1 MFHFWQP
8 FVLFSTAQR
17 ENPFLN
23 FLCNRL
29 HWGIKCKGSALRRL
43 KTNNIAFTKLI
54 GDLMFT
60 VRDYTTQT
68 NWIIDFLILQSN
80 GRSWYGTKKQTKTP
94 GMSSACHLPLTA
106 CPRVLC
112 FHALFAIILYIVLF
126 FYVHPC
132 FVFQLLSNY
141 KCEKNTS

>member
-1 MFHFWQP
+1 MFSA
-8 FVLFSTAQR
+8 VQR

-29 HWGIKCKGSALRRL
+29 HRGIKCEESVLLCL

-54 GDLMFT
+54 ADLMFT

-94 GMSSACHLPLTA
+94 GMLALSSACNLLLPA

-112 FHALFAIILYIVLF
+112 CHALFAIILYIVLF
-126 FYVHPC
+126 LYVHPC

-141 KCEKNTS
+141 KCQKNTS